1 MAAKSTPLAVK
12 VAIYQRLLSGDI
24 ARDVGRMYVISMPT
38 VLKYAN
44 DAVAE
49 LRLLEAVESSP
60 ILVGFLSRTVKIQ
73 CYQYVDDEVVRD
85 LMAPILEPYLGQAEK
100 INFASRESADQP
112 LSTRVSRTT
121 EEDFQAIVAEM
132 SQSSHPGLTS
142 SALLRDIVED
152 YIARYKANGRP
163 LPPTLVHQSQTPAPV
178 EPAAPALDG
187 KALMKDL
194 QCALREQ
201 LQKHGIELPQGDD

>member
-12 VAIYQRLLSGDI
+12 VAIYQRLLAGDI
-24 ARDVGRMYVISMPT
+24 ARDVGRMYVISLPT
-38 VLKYAN
+38 IWKYAN

-60 ILVGFLSRTVKIQ
+60 ILIGFLSRTVKIQ
-73 CYQYVDDEVVRD
+73 CFQYVDDEVVRD
-85 LMAPILEPYLGQAEK
+85 LMAPILEPYLAQAER
-100 INFASRESADQP
+100 INFAGRESADQS

-132 SQSSHPGLTS
+132 SQSTHPGLTP

-152 YIARYKANGRP
+152 YIARYKANERAL
-163 LPPTLVHQSQTPAPV
+163 LPPLDHQSLLPAPV
-178 EPAAPALDG
+178 QPPAPALDG
-187 KALMKDL
+187 AALMKDL
-194 QCALREQ
+194 HGALRDQ
-201 LQKHGIELPQGDD
+201 LMKHGIELPLTDQ

>member
-24 ARDVGRMYVISMPT
+24 ARDVGRMYVISLPT
-38 VLKYAN
+38 IWKYAN

-49 LRLLEAVESSP
+49 LRLLQAVESSP

-73 CYQYVDDEVVRD
+73 CFQYVDDEAVRD

-142 SALLRDIVED
+142 SALLRDIVEE
-152 YIARYKANGRP
+152 YVARYKAKDR
-163 LPPTLVHQSQTPAPV
+163 TLQPSFDHHSQTPAPAV
-178 EPAAPALDG
+178 LAAPTLDG
-187 KALMKDL
+187 LALMKDL
-194 QCALREQ
+194 QGALREQ
-201 LQKHGIELPQGDD
+201 LQKHGIELPLAED

>member
-1 MAAKSTPLAVK
+1 MKRS
-12 VAIYQRLLSGDI
+12 
-24 ARDVGRMYVISMPT
+24 
-38 VLKYAN
+38 
-44 DAVAE
+44 
-49 LRLLEAVESSP
+49 SSP

-85 LMAPILEPYLGQAEK
+85 LMALILSPTCQAEK